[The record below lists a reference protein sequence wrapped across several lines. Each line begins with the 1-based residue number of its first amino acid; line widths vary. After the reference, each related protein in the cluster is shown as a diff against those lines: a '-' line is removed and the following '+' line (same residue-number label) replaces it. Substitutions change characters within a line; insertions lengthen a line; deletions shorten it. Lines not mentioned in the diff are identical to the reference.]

1 MTISAT
7 LGHPNAKSF
16 ERRIRYGGL
25 PEDSCRLY
33 EERVRGRG
41 FGNERIVTV
50 CS

>member
-16 ERRIRYGGL
+16 ERRIRYTRL
-25 PEDSCRLY
+25 SADSSRLY
-33 EERVRGRG
+33 EKRARGRG
-41 FGNERIVTV
+41 FGNERIVEA